1 MNSQYARNADGTVEN
16 TNAFYHT
23 TVQKAIIAY
32 LKKKKKLV
40 VNYHQSKKIVK
51 VTSIAK
57 PEFMLPDSRMRSDIM
72 FMSGDKMVNIEI
84 INTNNI
90 SRKKREYY
98 HNSNSLLIC
107 IYIDELITACG
118 GDEDILVAVV
128 DKMLSKYNDDNVILF
143 DYTEHTRKHEYSVVD
158 KGTYLVV
165 TKDSNTFALMKNKN
179 VLLAN
184 CLRTQFD
191 NVYAVSYDSKKTV
204 SENIRAK
211 KKI

>member
-1 MNSQYARNADGTVEN
+1 MNNDYARNPNGMVKN

-23 TVQKAIIAY
+23 AVQKAIIAY
-32 LKKKKKLV
+32 LKKKKKMV
-40 VNYHQSKKIVK
+40 VNSHQSKKVIK
-51 VTSIAK
+51 VTSVITA
-57 PEFMLPDSRMRSDIM
+57 EFMLPDSRMRSDVM

-90 SRKKREYY
+90 SRKKKEYY

-118 GDEDILVAVV
+118 GDEDILVTVV
-128 DKMLSKYNDDNVILF
+128 EKMLSQYNDDNVILF
-143 DYTEHTRKHEYSVVD
+143 DYTELKKHEYSVLD
-158 KGTYLVV
+158 KGAYLVV

-184 CLRTQFD
+184 CLKTQFD

-204 SENIRAK
+204 GENIRAK